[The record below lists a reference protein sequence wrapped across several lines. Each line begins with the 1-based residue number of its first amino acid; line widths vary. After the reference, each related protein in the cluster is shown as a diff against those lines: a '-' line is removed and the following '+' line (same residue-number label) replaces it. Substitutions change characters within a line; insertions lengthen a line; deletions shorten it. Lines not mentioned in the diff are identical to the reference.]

1 MIVILN
7 LKILL
12 LVTAWINVQLVIGET
27 NIIWPAF
34 HDVLMDN
41 MDIKV
46 QLRELV
52 IIQQFYQDMHHLYLV
67 ILSQLNM
74 WLFVQLVLSFIS
86 EIVSYIN
93 VLHYVKIIQQQI
105 IMEIQLQE
113 NANQYALTLLFILQI
128 LQHGDVN

>member
-1 MIVILN
+1 
-7 LKILL
+7 
-12 LVTAWINVQLVIGET
+12 
-27 NIIWPAF
+27 
-34 HDVLMDN
+34 

-74 WLFVQLVLSFIS
+74 WLFVQLALSFIL

-105 IMEIQLQE
+105 IMVIQLRE
-113 NANQYALTLLFILQI
+113 NVNQYALILLFILRI

>member
-1 MIVILN
+1 
-7 LKILL
+7 
-12 LVTAWINVQLVIGET
+12 
-27 NIIWPAF
+27 
-34 HDVLMDN
+34 MDN

-46 QLRELV
+46 QLRGLV

-67 ILSQLNM
+67 ILSQHNM

-86 EIVSYIN
+86 EILSYIN

-113 NANQYALTLLFILQI
+113 NANQYALTLLFILRI

>member
-1 MIVILN
+1 
-7 LKILL
+7 
-12 LVTAWINVQLVIGET
+12 
-27 NIIWPAF
+27 
-34 HDVLMDN
+34 